1 MSASIPSE
9 AAPPVNRKY
18 KQRHL
23 RNYLLDH
30 HFQLKYTGYLVG
42 IAIVLSIFLGA
53 LLWSMGREVISQSQ
67 ETVRRG
73 QDTVRQGQDVIRES
87 KKVSEVV
94 RMNIV
99 HDPVYADNPE
109 LLAVF
114 NQNAVEQDRRLEQQ
128 QRNLQADAARLEDRA
143 QSLAVQQTRMFVALV
158 LGLSLL
164 VIVIGAAGI
173 VVTHKVAGP
182 VHKMKRLIGYVREG
196 HFNLHARLRKGD
208 ELQDFFE
215 AFESM
220 VLSLRH
226 RQEQSIEKMDEAL
239 RRLEPLAASDDL
251 TSLRSFRAE
260 MCRTL
265 EETSG
270 PATSV
275 PPNRSGTV

>member
-9 AAPPVNRKY
+9 ATPPFNRR
-18 KQRHL
+18 QRHL

-53 LLWSMGREVISQSQ
+53 LLWSMGRDVIAQSQ

-73 QDTVRQGQDVIRES
+73 QETVRQGQDVIHES

-114 NQNAVEQDRRLEQQ
+114 NQNAIEQDRRLEQQ
-128 QRNLQADAARLEDRA
+128 QRNLQADAAHLEDRA
-143 QSLAVQQTRMFVALV
+143 QSLVAQQRRMFAALV
-158 LGLSLL
+158 LGLLLL
-164 VIVIGAAGI
+164 VVVIGGAGI

-182 VHKMKRLIGYVREG
+182 VHKMKRLIGYVGDG

-215 AFESM
+215 AFEAM
-220 VLSLRH
+220 VESLRQ
-226 RQEQSIEKMDEAL
+226 RQERSIDKIDEAL
-239 RRLEPLAASDDL
+239 RRLEPIASADEL

-260 MCRTL
+260 MRDTL
-265 EETSG
+265 KETRG

-275 PPNRSGTV
+275 PPKKASS